1 MRNDDVDQRPE
12 LGVIGTEI
20 AECDQDGA
28 DEVSRDERGMTTA
41 EYAVGTIAAV
51 SFAGVLI
58 SVLTNKDILDLLLK
72 LIIFL
77 LKLFWPQLGA

>member
-1 MRNDDVDQRPE
+1 MRNDQVDHEPE
-12 LGVIGTEI
+12 IGVVEITEPEQSGR
-20 AECDQDGA
+20 A
-28 DEVSRDERGMTTA
+28 SRDERGMTTA

-58 SVLTNKDILDLLLK
+58 SVLTNKDVLDLLLK

-77 LKLFWPQLGA
+77 LKLFWPGLGA

>member
-12 LGVIGTEI
+12 LGVIEI
-20 AECDQDGA
+20 AEHEQDSA
-28 DEVSRDERGMTTA
+28 DVVSRDERGMTTA

-77 LKLFWPQLGA
+77 LKLFWPGLGA